1 MMQDYKIHGTTIFI
15 KDQSNSLVS
24 QYQVHGDQV
33 SKIVQHYSGDELIV
47 PFYTF
52 GELPVNT
59 EHELLKELREKG
71 EL

>member
-1 MMQDYKIHGTTIFI
+1 MQDYTIHGTTIFI
-15 KDQSNSLVS
+15 KGNGIYAQFKVD
-24 QYQVHGDQV
+24 GDKV
-33 SKIVQHYSGDELIV
+33 SKIIDHYSGDEWIV

-52 GELPVNT
+52 GDLPVNL